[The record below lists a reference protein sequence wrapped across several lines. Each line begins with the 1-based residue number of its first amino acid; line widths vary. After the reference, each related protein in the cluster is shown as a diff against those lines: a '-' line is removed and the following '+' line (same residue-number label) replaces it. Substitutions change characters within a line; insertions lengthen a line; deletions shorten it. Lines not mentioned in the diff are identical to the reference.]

1 MKVSSKT
8 QYALNTVL
16 DLALHQNTGVI
27 RVADISRRQSIPQ
40 KFLEQIL
47 MVLKSGG
54 VVGSKRGAKGG
65 YFLLKSP
72 SEVTLGSIVRL
83 TEEAMLSEDAAGNT
97 NARQTPFEPV
107 WKELNTHVAAKLD
120 SLTIQQMCERAVAM
134 ARVLEYSI

>member
-16 DLALHQNTGVI
+16 DLALHRNTGVV

-54 VVGSKRGAKGG
+54 IVGSKRGAKGG
-65 YFLLKSP
+65 YYLLHP
-72 SEVTLGSIVRL
+72 ATEITIASIIRL
-83 TEEAMLSEDAAGNT
+83 TEETLLSDEAAGNP
-97 NARQTPFEPV
+97 NARNTPYEAL
-107 WKELNTHVAAKLD
+107 WKEVNAHIVKKLEG
-120 SLTIQQMCERAVAM
+120 LTLQDVSESSDAM
-134 ARVLEYSI
+134 SRVLEFSI

>member
-16 DLALHQNTGVI
+16 DLAQHSATGVI
-27 RVADISRRQSIPQ
+27 RVSDISRRQGIPQ

-65 YFLLKSP
+65 YYLMKSP
-72 SEVTLGSIVRL
+72 KDLALADVVRL
-83 TEEAMLSEDAAGNT
+83 TEETLLSEEAAGNP
-97 NARQTPFEPV
+97 NDRGTPYEAI
-107 WKELNTHVAAKLD
+107 WKAMNEHIGRTLGGITLQDVCDRAAD
-120 SLTIQQMCERAVAM
+120 MS
-134 ARVLEYSI
+134 RVLEYSI